1 MLIENKLNG
10 ESFDIVED
18 NISKLKELF
27 PEIVT
32 SDNEVDIGALVD
44 IFEKNGDET
53 VDDSEEHY
61 KFTWWGKKE
70 AKRIAKETTT
80 KTLRPSKK
88 DSKNWDTTQNIYI
101 EGDNLDAL
109 KIMLGHYRN
118 RIKLIYI
125 DPPYN
130 TGHDFVYKDNLT
142 ETTKEHLES
151 TGQLSEEG
159 YLFENAKTDGK
170 YHSNWLNMMYPRLYL
185 ARKLL
190 TDDGVIFISIDDNE
204 LTNLKKIC
212 DEIFGEEN
220 FINCIAVKMS
230 EPSGVKMQHENYRFP
245 KIKEYLL
252 LYSKNNFSGFVKIDK
267 YLEKKW
273 DRENNLI
280 LRNFSRKD
288 RDILKQIE
296 SKPEKNDDDLKIVQE
311 IFNKV
316 KVETINDFI
325 KKEKIKKENLNDWK
339 FENSYRIFKTA
350 GSSSLFNLVKTF
362 DKIPDSDLAV
372 AKSPNGVMFYYITNF
387 NRNTRQPR
395 LQVIFAD
402 ENMYKNPCDFWQ
414 DIKTTGGI
422 ALEGGVKYTNGKKPL
437 KLLKRIISMTTHKDD
452 IILDFFAG
460 SSSTAHGVMELNN
473 SDLHNRK
480 FIMIQLDEDLVK
492 SLAEATDSNTKKSL
506 KESIE
511 FLKEINKPLILSELG
526 KERIRRA
533 GDKIVEESGNT
544 DLDIGFKVFKIDE
557 SNFIPWNSKFKSENQ
572 KEKAE
577 KVKQAILDME
587 DNLVQGRSE
596 LDLVYELLLK
606 LNMDLNCPIDETIIN
621 GKKVYVVDNGYLLIC
636 LENHL
641 DASIADDLLKLKE
654 ELMVDYSQVI
664 LKDEAL
670 DDNSSINIFET
681 LKSNGV
687 EFYTI

>member
-641 DASIADDLLKLKE
+641 DALFPSHSKGR
-654 ELMVDYSQVI
+654 S
-664 LKDEAL
+664 
-670 DDNSSINIFET
+670 FRR
-681 LKSNGV
+681 
-687 EFYTI
+687 